1 MKKILCL
8 VLITLLILC
17 SQFTGS
23 CYVKG
28 SQTEKDVK
36 KAFGLRLNGKVDE
49 AKVLLDSLLNKD
61 STNAMAWYE
70 LARLKQ
76 YMLVGGGDVK
86 TADILS
92 AINKA
97 VNLEPKNVIYAY
109 YKAIASFMHA
119 FMAMEMGQGEVKD
132 KIAETCDQFENV
144 LSLKP
149 DYQEAKLYLV
159 EIYGLL
165 PPEMGGD
172 STKAQEQAKKLIAAD
187 PYFGTKAKA
196 ALASVD
202 TDLLKLWENL
212 IALDSQNADL
222 YIEAGKACLLKEDP
236 KAAEINFEKAI
247 KYDPAKSI
255 LILDLARF
263 HIMKVMQNSESA
275 SEELPIAKKL
285 LEKYLNTSPEP
296 NIPLK
301 TYTMGL
307 LARVEMFLGNQAE
320 AEKLMNEAKSL
331 DPYFSRAS
339 GVPTLLLFDPPDQII
354 HHYFSF
360 FSPF

>member
-1 MKKILCL
+1 MKKLISPILM
-8 VLITLLILC
+8 TLLILC

-23 CYVKG
+23 CSVKG

-36 KAFGLRLNGKVDE
+36 KAFDLRLNGKVDE
-49 AKVLLDSLLNKD
+49 AKALLDSLLNKD

-92 AINKA
+92 TINKA
-97 VNLEPKNVIYAY
+97 VNLEPENVTYAY

-132 KIAETCDQFENV
+132 KIAETCAQFENV

-149 DYQEAKLYLV
+149 DYHEARLYLV
-159 EIYGLL
+159 DIYGLL
-165 PPEMGGD
+165 PPDMGGD
-172 STKAQEQAKKLIAAD
+172 SLKAATHAEKLSSMD
-187 PYFGTKAKA
+187 SYFGAKAIA
-196 ALASVD
+196 ALAPEGTNLVKFWD
-202 TDLLKLWENL
+202 DL
-212 IALDSQNADL
+212 IAFDSQNANL
-222 YIEAGKACLLKEDP
+222 FMEAGRACLYKEDP
-236 KAAEINFEKAI
+236 KNAEANFDKAI
-247 KYDPAKSI
+247 RIDPSKNI

-285 LEKYLNTSPEP
+285 LEKYLSTSPEP

-320 AEKLMNEAKSL
+320 AEKLMNEAKLL